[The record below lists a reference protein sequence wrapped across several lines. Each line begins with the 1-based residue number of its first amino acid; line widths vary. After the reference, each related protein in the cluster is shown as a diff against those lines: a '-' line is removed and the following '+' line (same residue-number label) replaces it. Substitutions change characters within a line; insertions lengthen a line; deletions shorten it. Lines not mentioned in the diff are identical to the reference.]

1 MGGRRWEAE
10 KITKKKKK
18 KMMWNATS
26 GCGNLGVSVA
36 SFNFYLYKFENDSQ
50 SCHLNIGRRTRQP
63 SAVTGQGSGSLKV
76 ELRKAA

>member
-1 MGGRRWEAE
+1 LGG
-10 KITKKKKK
+10 
-18 KMMWNATS
+18 
-26 GCGNLGVSVA
+26 SVA
-36 SFNFYLYKFENDSQ
+36 TFNFYLYKFENDSQ